1 MREAN
6 IRINAET
13 AKAEQN
19 LQNLGNQADHT
30 SQQMLG
36 VGDTAFTVAETITG
50 SFAIAVGAIGLFA
63 GENEKMQKIAVKANS
78 VIAIA
83 LGVRQL
89 AEQKVNIQIL
99 ANTAATKLNAIA
111 NRATAATMRALGMAV
126 NTTTLSF
133 KAMKTALITTG
144 VGALVVGLGFA
155 IEAMMKWRTKNED
168 VGDGID
174 TNTEK
179 IAFQLATLNELGNL
193 NIALMLSEN
202 KFASQVILTTN
213 SLENKKTVLEELNA
227 KLAES
232 IVLNGED
239 SKKTQ
244 ELTQKRE
251 EAKQAIVDSTLLL
264 EEQTLA
270 LQRYINFEENGAE
283 AIAAARES
291 NGESAK
297 MMFDSIAGLMKEGSK
312 EQKAYALA
320 SIATDTAMAIS
331 TMMGGSEKAA
341 QGLASPFTGTPA
353 YPIILT
359 AGKIAFYASGIS
371 RILANVAQAKAI
383 LQGGS
388 AGGISAG
395 GGGGGTTYT
404 APFIPESAEQEGIIP
419 PTGGGGQAVQ
429 AYVISSQLTNQQAID
444 QELELQST
452 L

>member
-63 GENEKMQKIAVKANS
+63 GENEKMQKIATKANS

-239 SKKTQ
+239 SKKT
-244 ELTQKRE
+244 
-251 EAKQAIVDSTLLL
+251 L
-264 EEQTLA
+264 E
-270 LQRYINFEENGAE
+270 
-283 AIAAARES
+283 
-291 NGESAK
+291 
-297 MMFDSIAGLMKEGSK
+297 
-312 EQKAYALA
+312 
-320 SIATDTAMAIS
+320 
-331 TMMGGSEKAA
+331 
-341 QGLASPFTGTPA
+341 
-353 YPIILT
+353 
-359 AGKIAFYASGIS
+359 
-371 RILANVAQAKAI
+371 
-383 LQGGS
+383 
-388 AGGISAG
+388 
-395 GGGGGTTYT
+395 
-404 APFIPESAEQEGIIP
+404 
-419 PTGGGGQAVQ
+419 
-429 AYVISSQLTNQQAID
+429 
-444 QELELQST
+444 
-452 L
+452 